1 MTNFLAI
8 DTSSEA
14 CSIAISAKGKI
25 KSFHEVSSVKHSERI
40 LNIIDEL
47 LDESKI
53 KLNDLDMIA
62 CGVGPGSFTGIRLS
76 CSIAQ
81 GLSYSLD
88 LPLVAISSLLSMAL
102 QLNKSQNVDKICC
115 LVNAH
120 MNQIYVGKYEYSSGI
135 LDVSSETVINNS
147 DFSFE
152 NLGLDDY
159 YSFLG
164 DGCSLVEIQPTE
176 FVYPNSIAILEL
188 ALKEFK
194 QGNCV
199 NPEELK
205 PVYLSGEEHWS
216 KA

>member
-1 MTNFLAI
+1 MSSISTVPAI
-8 DTSSEA
+8 AELPNNTLLGPD
-14 CSIAISAKGKI
+14 IIV
-25 KSFHEVSSVKHSERI
+25 KSWNVGSSVPKS
-40 LNIIDEL
+40 NQPP
-47 LDESKI
+47 
-53 KLNDLDMIA
+53 
-62 CGVGPGSFTGIRLS
+62 PGSFTGIRLS

-152 NLGLDDY
+152 NLGLDDS